1 MPGDLIKH
9 GLLAEFTKWRCHI
22 GGKAIRFVDPFGG
35 RPWADPPVPTVPQR
49 IKLLS
54 DLALSAAQP
63 SPETRY
69 YGSGH
74 IVRHV
79 AEVVGRRAEVL
90 VSDRNRSEVGHQ
102 IVRGGSLALQRRI
115 TLLPNRPNP
124 EHPRESRA
132 RVRP

>member
-1 MPGDLIKH
+1 MLAQPLPYDMGNAGDLIKH
-9 GLLAEFTKWRCHI
+9 GLLAEFTKWWCHI

-35 RPWADPPVPTVPQR
+35 RPWVEPPVPTVPQR

-54 DLALSAAQP
+54 DLALSTAQP

-79 AEVVGRRAEVL
+79 AEVAGRRAEVL
-90 VSDRNRSEVGHQ
+90 VSDRNHSEVGHQ
-102 IVRGGSLALQRRI
+102 IVR
-115 TLLPNRPNP
+115 
-124 EHPRESRA
+124 
-132 RVRP
+132 